1 MSSEDQI
8 ATVESRWANA
18 LEYAIF
24 GYPAMAG
31 IAGLVL
37 FYTFA
42 SSSEGPGGGMM
53 VLGVAYLLGI
63 LGAFVLSILIA
74 VSLYFDA
81 KRLGDA
87 DLDWQPSPILYGV
100 GGFFFSG
107 LLALHY
113 LYKRHQHVAASPG
126 WNKWWYGVACCF
138 VVTLLALVVPLS
150 SSLPTMAA
158 LPLATMFVGMG
169 VLPIAIYK
177 DAIHVR
183 SGGDE
188 WKPNP
193 VNYYLGAFFGSI
205 LPGGSVLVSGYYLYK
220 RRRHVGSP

>member
-42 SSSEGPGGGMM
+42 SSGGPGGGMLA
-53 VLGVAYLLGI
+53 LGATYLLGI

-81 KRLGDA
+81 KRLGEA
-87 DLDWQPSPILYGV
+87 DLDWQPSPVLYGV
-100 GGFFFSG
+100 GGLFFSG

-113 LYKRHQHVAASPG
+113 LYKRHQHVAASPA
-126 WNKWWYGVACCF
+126 WDKWWYGVASCF
-138 VVTLLALVVPLS
+138 VVALLALVVPLS
-150 SSLPTMAA
+150 SVPTMAA

-169 VLPIAIYK
+169 VLPIVIYK
-177 DAIHVR
+177 DAVR
-183 SGGDE
+183 VRADGDE
-188 WKPNP
+188 WRPNP
-193 VNYYLGAFFGSI
+193 VNYYLGTFFGSI
-205 LPGGSVLVSGYYLYK
+205 LIVGPAVVSGYYLYK
-220 RRRHVGSP
+220 RHRHVGSP